1 MIDNG
6 TLSIGFYD
14 ICLIIEQIV
23 IKQEHRFPPYESGV
37 K

>member
-23 IKQEHRFPPYESGV
+23 IKQEHRFLHRKVG
-37 K
+37 